1 MSKVYGTVRQQFEQ
15 NDRIDTMLN
24 KAKGEVIAE
33 FEKVC
38 PSEHS
43 LKRMVKEMH
52 HIFDQLNKDIKQL

>member
-1 MSKVYGTVRQQFEQ
+1 MKYELVGKEYAKQ
-15 NDRIDTMLN
+15 DKIDNMLN

-38 PSEHS
+38 PSEPS
-43 LKRMVKEMH
+43 LKRMMKEMH